1 MKKVIIIGI
10 IFVVILLIAVIGSIL
25 VSSNVEI
32 KKVDDILSL
41 QTKLDDTYS
50 CYGYTIDNPKIVVDP
65 YDNAP
70 LSALIMF
77 ETKSASRVKVY
88 VNDVFLYEEEDDT
101 KEHYLDIYNLL
112 INDNKVSLV
121 LDDKKYEYDIKTDNI
136 EIDLPTVTVDKDEIL
151 FVSIDNSLV
160 GINSNNQVVYY
171 LEGFTNNVIQLSN
184 GHLLVTTNRV
194 NNDNSYVSV
203 TEIDMLGKIYN
214 DYVIFDG
221 YKSLSYQM
229 ENGNYLVLSNSVL
242 EIDRQNGNVIHE
254 FSFDEEDEWLSLSY
268 ENNQVVLTG
277 KSKKIYFDY
286 DKSTKDVVNEQNSIL
301 ENKIH
306 IRYGNYYKKAVQ
318 NRFGQSKETNT
329 DDLDINLLFYKKVDK
344 NYDDYQIEFNYEFDR
359 IVVSK
364 KKDKEIYII
373 LDKFGERKV
382 YNMNSNK
389 YYINTVNLSGRYDIY
404 VKIDDKVYKTDYYVK
419 I

>member
-25 VSSNVEI
+25 VSSNEEI

-151 FVSIDNSLV
+151 FVSIDNFLV
-160 GINSNNQVVYY
+160 GINSDNQLVYY
-171 LEGFTNNVIQLSN
+171 LEAFTNNVIQLSN

-242 EIDRQNGNVIHE
+242 EIDRQNGNVVHE

-277 KSKKIYFDY
+277 KSKTIYFDY

>member
-25 VSSNVEI
+25 VSSNEEI

-151 FVSIDNSLV
+151 FVSIDNFLV

-229 ENGNYLVLSNSVL
+229 ENGNYLVLSDSVL
-242 EIDRQNGNVIHE
+242 EIDRQNGNVVHE

-286 DKSTKDVVNEQNSIL
+286 DKNTKDVVNKQNSIL

-318 NRFGQSKETNT
+318 NRFGQSKETNI

>member
-25 VSSNVEI
+25 VSSNEEI

-121 LDDKKYEYDIKTDNI
+121 LDNKKYEYDIKTDNI

-151 FVSIDNSLV
+151 FVSIDNFLV

-242 EIDRQNGNVIHE
+242 EIDRQNGNVVHE

-277 KSKKIYFDY
+277 KSKTIYFDY

>member
-25 VSSNVEI
+25 VSSNEEI

-151 FVSIDNSLV
+151 FVSIDNFLV

-242 EIDRQNGNVIHE
+242 EIDRQNGNVVHE

-286 DKSTKDVVNEQNSIL
+286 DKNTKDVVNEQNSIL

-318 NRFGQSKETNT
+318 NRFGQSKETNI
-329 DDLDINLLFYKKVDK
+329 DDLDINLLFYKKTDK

>member
-88 VNDVFLYEEEDDT
+88 VNDVFLYEEEYDT

-151 FVSIDNSLV
+151 FVSIDNFLV

-242 EIDRQNGNVIHE
+242 EIDRQNGNVVHE

-277 KSKKIYFDY
+277 KSKTIYFDY

-389 YYINTVNLSGRYDIY
+389 YYINAVNLSGRYDIY

>member
-151 FVSIDNSLV
+151 FVSIDNFLV

-242 EIDRQNGNVIHE
+242 EIDRQNGNVVHE

-344 NYDDYQIEFNYEFDR
+344 DYDDYQIEFNYEFDR

>member
-25 VSSNVEI
+25 VSSNEEI

-151 FVSIDNSLV
+151 FVSIDNFLV

-229 ENGNYLVLSNSVL
+229 ENGNYLVLSDSVL
-242 EIDRQNGNVIHE
+242 EIDRQNGNVVHE

-286 DKSTKDVVNEQNSIL
+286 DKNTKDVVNEQNSIL

-318 NRFGQSKETNT
+318 NRFGQSKETNI

>member
-151 FVSIDNSLV
+151 FVSIDNFLV

-242 EIDRQNGNVIHE
+242 EIDRQNGNVVHE

-286 DKSTKDVVNEQNSIL
+286 DKNTKDVVNEQNSIL

-318 NRFGQSKETNT
+318 NRFGQSKETNI

>member
-229 ENGNYLVLSNSVL
+229 ENGNYLVLSDSVL
-242 EIDRQNGNVIHE
+242 EIDRQNGNVVHE

-286 DKSTKDVVNEQNSIL
+286 DKNTKDVVNEQNSIL

-318 NRFGQSKETNT
+318 NRFGQSKETNI

-404 VKIDDKVYKTDYYVK
+404 IKIDDKVYKTDYYVK

>member
-25 VSSNVEI
+25 VSSNEEI

-151 FVSIDNSLV
+151 FVSIDNFLV

-229 ENGNYLVLSNSVL
+229 ENGNYLVLSDSVL
-242 EIDRQNGNVIHE
+242 EIDRQNGNVVHE

-286 DKSTKDVVNEQNSIL
+286 DKNTKDVVNEQNSIL

-318 NRFGQSKETNT
+318 NRFGQSKETNI

-404 VKIDDKVYKTDYYVK
+404 IKIDDKVYKTDYYVK

>member
-151 FVSIDNSLV
+151 FVSIDNFLV

-242 EIDRQNGNVIHE
+242 EIDRQNGNVVHE

-277 KSKKIYFDY
+277 KSKTIYFDY

-318 NRFGQSKETNT
+318 NRFGQSKETNI

>member
-171 LEGFTNNVIQLSN
+171 LDNICLNI
-184 GHLLVTTNRV
+184 LL
-194 NNDNSYVSV
+194 
-203 TEIDMLGKIYN
+203 I
-214 DYVIFDG
+214 
-221 YKSLSYQM
+221 
-229 ENGNYLVLSNSVL
+229 
-242 EIDRQNGNVIHE
+242 
-254 FSFDEEDEWLSLSY
+254 
-268 ENNQVVLTG
+268 
-277 KSKKIYFDY
+277 
-286 DKSTKDVVNEQNSIL
+286 
-301 ENKIH
+301 
-306 IRYGNYYKKAVQ
+306 
-318 NRFGQSKETNT
+318 
-329 DDLDINLLFYKKVDK
+329 
-344 NYDDYQIEFNYEFDR
+344 
-359 IVVSK
+359 
-364 KKDKEIYII
+364 
-373 LDKFGERKV
+373 
-382 YNMNSNK
+382 
-389 YYINTVNLSGRYDIY
+389 
-404 VKIDDKVYKTDYYVK
+404 
-419 I
+419 

>member
-25 VSSNVEI
+25 VSSNEEI

-151 FVSIDNSLV
+151 FVSIDNFLV

-229 ENGNYLVLSNSVL
+229 ENGNYLVLSDSVL
-242 EIDRQNGNVIHE
+242 EIDRQNGNVVHE

-277 KSKKIYFDY
+277 KSKTIYFDY
-286 DKSTKDVVNEQNSIL
+286 DKNTKDVVNEQNSIL

-318 NRFGQSKETNT
+318 NRFGQSKETDT

-404 VKIDDKVYKTDYYVK
+404 IKIDDKVYKTDYYVK

>member
-25 VSSNVEI
+25 VSSNEEI

-151 FVSIDNSLV
+151 FVSIDNFLV

-242 EIDRQNGNVIHE
+242 EIDRQNGNVVHE

-277 KSKKIYFDY
+277 KSKTIYFDY

-318 NRFGQSKETNT
+318 NRFGQSKETNI
-329 DDLDINLLFYKKVDK
+329 DDLDINLLFYKKTDK

>member
-1 MKKVIIIGI
+1 MKKVIVIGI

-25 VSSNVEI
+25 VSSNEEI

-151 FVSIDNSLV
+151 FVSIDNFLV

-229 ENGNYLVLSNSVL
+229 ENGNYLVLSDSVL
-242 EIDRQNGNVIHE
+242 EIDRQNGNVVHE

-277 KSKKIYFDY
+277 KSKTIYFDY
-286 DKSTKDVVNEQNSIL
+286 DKNTKDVVNEQNSIL

>member
-25 VSSNVEI
+25 VSSNEEI

-229 ENGNYLVLSNSVL
+229 ENGNYLVLSDSVL
-242 EIDRQNGNVIHE
+242 EIDRQNGNVVHE

-286 DKSTKDVVNEQNSIL
+286 DKNTKDVVNEQNSIL

-318 NRFGQSKETNT
+318 NRFGQSKETNI

-404 VKIDDKVYKTDYYVK
+404 IKIDDKVYKTDYYVK

>member
-151 FVSIDNSLV
+151 FVSIDNFLV

-229 ENGNYLVLSNSVL
+229 ENGNYLVLSDSVL
-242 EIDRQNGNVIHE
+242 EIDRQNGNVVHE

-286 DKSTKDVVNEQNSIL
+286 DKNTKDVVNKQNSIL

-318 NRFGQSKETNT
+318 NRFGQSKETNI

>member
-160 GINSNNQVVYY
+160 GINSNSQVVYY

-242 EIDRQNGNVIHE
+242 EIDRQNGNVVHE

-286 DKSTKDVVNEQNSIL
+286 DKNTKDVVNEQNSIL

-318 NRFGQSKETNT
+318 NRFGQSKETNI

>member
-229 ENGNYLVLSNSVL
+229 ENGNYLVLSDSVL
-242 EIDRQNGNVIHE
+242 EIDRQNGNVVHE

-286 DKSTKDVVNEQNSIL
+286 DKNTKDVVNKLNSIL

-318 NRFGQSKETNT
+318 NRFGQSKETNI

>member
-151 FVSIDNSLV
+151 FVSIDNFLV

-229 ENGNYLVLSNSVL
+229 ENGNYLVLSDSVL
-242 EIDRQNGNVIHE
+242 EIDRQNGNVVHE

-286 DKSTKDVVNEQNSIL
+286 DKNTKDVVNEQNSIL

-318 NRFGQSKETNT
+318 NRFGQSKETDT
-329 DDLDINLLFYKKVDK
+329 DDLGINLLFYKKTDK

-364 KKDKEIYII
+364 KKDREIYII

>member
-25 VSSNVEI
+25 VSSNEEI

-229 ENGNYLVLSNSVL
+229 ENGNYLVLSDSVL
-242 EIDRQNGNVIHE
+242 EIDRQNGNVVHE

-286 DKSTKDVVNEQNSIL
+286 DKNTKDVVNEQNSIL

-318 NRFGQSKETNT
+318 NRFGQSKETNI